1 MSTRVFFRRIS
12 TRVGLCN
19 PGFTNFKS
27 LFSTIFL
34 RKSTKLMKLAAR
46 VK

>member
-27 LFSTIFL
+27 LFSTIFFEEIYEINEIG
-34 RKSTKLMKLAAR
+34 SPC
-46 VK
+46 